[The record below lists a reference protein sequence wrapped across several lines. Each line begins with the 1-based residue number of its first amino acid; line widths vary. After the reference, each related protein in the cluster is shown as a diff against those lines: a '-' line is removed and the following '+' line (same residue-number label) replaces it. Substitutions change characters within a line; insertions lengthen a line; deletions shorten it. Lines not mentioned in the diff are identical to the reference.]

1 MTKCCEQN
9 LFEYLGSSWG
19 LLVSHPADFT
29 PVCTT
34 ELARLAQLTK
44 PLEQR
49 NVKTVCLSVDGLN
62 DHESWVGDIK
72 QVSGCEVPF
81 PLIADEK
88 GDIAASLGLLD
99 ASVDKKVTVRGV
111 FVIDPEKKIRVRG
124 KHSVCPLF

>member
-1 MTKCCEQN
+1 M
-9 LFEYLGSSWG
+9 
-19 LLVSHPADFT
+19 SHPADFT

-49 NVKTVCLSVDGLN
+49 NVKTVCLSVDSLP

-124 KHSVCPLF
+124 RELLFAVF